1 MTKESEI
8 KIGRPANKTRY
19 EECVSRIK
27 KAFAD
32 YRNATGNKTKA
43 CLIWTG
49 ENYTLKESGQFVRRN
64 SGKEDI
70 RKLEA
75 EVSLFE
81 EFVAGKKSEE
91 AAEEADP
98 IRRLWYVVNKKL
110 PRMRGVIGRVVG
122 NNELYWVSL
131 DEYNGYNL
139 EAFRQLVEANTPFKM
154 IYVIPLK
161 YSVFEFERDKKS
173 GYMDSCE
180 VESCSKSKRTA
191 NLESLFTRA
200 LSGIDY
206 IGIIEGRLDIGGVAV
221 NISRKRSLT
230 VSIVSGNT
238 TVTLRVNPEKPEIEY
253 NCSYPSTE
261 DPDVSLAGVSEALE
275 RLCELTY
282 RGDIYTNY
290 RIREVKGTKNTP
302 DVNYDALARLL
313 ADIFR

>member
-32 YRNATGNKTKA
+32 YRNATENKVKVVLT
-43 CLIWTG
+43 WVG
-49 ENYTLKESGQFVRRN
+49 ENYTLRENGQFVRRN
-64 SGKEDI
+64 SNKEDI

-81 EFVAGKKSEE
+81 KFVSSKKGEE
-91 AAEEADP
+91 DVEKTES
-98 IRRLWYVVNKKL
+98 IRCLWHIVKKEL
-110 PRMRGVIGRVVG
+110 PRMSGVIGKAIG
-122 NNELYWVSL
+122 NNELYWVSQ
-131 DEYNGYNL
+131 DEYNGYDF
-139 EAFRQLVEANTPFKM
+139 EAFRQLVEANTSFKM

-180 VESCSKSKRTA
+180 VESCSKPKGTA
-191 NLESLFTRA
+191 DLESLFTRA

-206 IGIIEGRLDIGGVAV
+206 IGMTEGRLDIGDVAV
-221 NISRKRSLT
+221 NISRKKSLT

-238 TVTLRVNPEKPEIEY
+238 TVILRVNPGKPEIEY
-253 NCSYPSTE
+253 TYSYPSTE
-261 DPDVSLAGVSEALE
+261 DLDVSLVDVSEALE
-275 RLCELTY
+275 RLCEFTY
-282 RGDIYTNY
+282 RGDTYTNY
-290 RIREVKGTKNTP
+290 RIREVKGTKNTK
-302 DVNYDALARLL
+302 DANYDALARLL
-313 ADIFR
+313 ADIFK

>member
-32 YRNATGNKTKA
+32 YRNVTGNKTKA

-64 SGKEDI
+64 SSKEDI
-70 RKLEA
+70 RRLEA

-91 AAEEADP
+91 AMEEADS
-98 IRRLWYVVNKKL
+98 IRCLWHVVNKEL
-110 PRMRGVIGRVVG
+110 PKMRGIVGRAIG
-122 NNELYWVSL
+122 NDELYWVSL
-131 DEYNGYNL
+131 NEYNGYDL
-139 EAFRQLVEANTPFKM
+139 EAFRQLVEANTSFKM

-161 YSVFEFERDKKS
+161 YSIFEFERDKKS

-180 VESCSKSKRTA
+180 VESCGKSERTA

-206 IGIIEGRLDIGGVAV
+206 IGMTEGRLDIGGVAV
-221 NISRKRSLT
+221 NISRKKNLT

-253 NCSYPSTE
+253 TCSYPSTE
-261 DPDVSLAGVSEALE
+261 DLDVSLVGVSEALE

-282 RGDIYTNY
+282 RGDTYTNY
-290 RIREVKGTKNTP
+290 RIREAKDTKNIS
-302 DVNYDALARLL
+302 DVDYDALARLL

>member
-32 YRNATGNKTKA
+32 YRNATGSKTKA
-43 CLIWTG
+43 CLVWTG
-49 ENYTLKESGQFVRRN
+49 ENYTLKENGQFVRRN
-64 SGKEDI
+64 SSKEDI
-70 RKLEA
+70 RRLEA

-81 EFVAGKKSEE
+81 EFVAGKKVEE
-91 AAEEADP
+91 DAEEAES
-98 IRRLWYVVNKKL
+98 IRRLWHVVKEKL

-139 EAFRQLVEANTPFKM
+139 ETFRQLVEANTSFKM

-161 YSVFEFERDKKS
+161 HSVFEFEKDKAS

-180 VESCSKSKRTA
+180 VESCSKSGRTA

-206 IGIIEGRLDIGGVAV
+206 IGMTEGRLNIGGVAV
-221 NISRKRSLT
+221 NISRRKSLT
-230 VSIVSGNT
+230 VSIVNGNT

-253 NCSYPSTE
+253 TCSYPSTE
-261 DPDVSLAGVSEALE
+261 DLDASLAGVSEALE

-282 RGDIYTNY
+282 RGDTYTNY
-290 RIREVKGTKNTP
+290 RIKKVKDTKDTT

>member
-8 KIGRPANKTRY
+8 RVGRPANRARY

-32 YRNATGNKTKA
+32 YRNATGNKTEA
-43 CLIWTG
+43 CLKWTG
-49 ENYTLKESGQFVRRN
+49 ENYILRENGQFVRRDSN
-64 SGKEDI
+64 KEDI
-70 RKLEA
+70 RKLET

-81 EFVAGKKSEE
+81 KFVASRRTKE
-91 AAEEADP
+91 AIKETSP
-98 IRRLWYVVNKKL
+98 LRRLWDIVNKEL
-110 PRMRGVIGRVVG
+110 PEMKGTIGKVVG
-122 NNELYWVSL
+122 NNELYWVSRR
-131 DEYNGYNL
+131 EYNGYNL
-139 EAFRQLVEANTPFKM
+139 EAFRQLVEANTPFTM
-154 IYVIPLK
+154 IHTIPLI
-161 YSVFEFERDKKS
+161 YSSLEFEKDEES

-180 VESCSKSKRTA
+180 VKSYNKSKRTA

-206 IGIIEGRLDIGGVAV
+206 IGMIEGKLNIGDAVV

-230 VSIVSGNT
+230 VNITSGNT

-253 NCSYPSTE
+253 TCNYPSTE

-282 RGDIYTNY
+282 RGDTYTNY
-290 RIREVKGTKNTP
+290 RIREVKATKNTP
-302 DVNYDALARLL
+302 DVNYDALVRLL
-313 ADIFR
+313 ADIFK